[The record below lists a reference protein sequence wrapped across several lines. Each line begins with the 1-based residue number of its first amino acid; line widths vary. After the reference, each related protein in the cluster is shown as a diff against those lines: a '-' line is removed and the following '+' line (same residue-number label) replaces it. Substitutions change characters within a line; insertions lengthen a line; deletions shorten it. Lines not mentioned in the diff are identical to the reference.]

1 VDDFDLDTVRISL
14 HILAACVWVGGQLVM
29 AALVPVL
36 REIGPD
42 APRRAANRF
51 GRVAWPFFA
60 LAVATGVWN
69 LLEIEVGDRSTAYH
83 VTLGVKLV
91 AVAAAGTAAAV
102 HSLTS
107 SAAIRGITGA
117 LGLLG
122 SLAALVF
129 GVMLVWG

>member
-1 VDDFDLDTVRISL
+1 MNDFDLDTLRISL
-14 HILAACVWVGGQLVM
+14 HILSVSVWVGGQIVL

-36 REIGPD
+36 RQVGND
-42 APRRAANRF
+42 APRLAANRF

-60 LAVATGVWN
+60 LAVLTGIWN

-83 VTLGVKLV
+83 VTLAVKLL

-102 HSLTS
+102 HSLTPS
-107 SAAIRGITGA
+107 PALRGITGA
-117 LGLLG
+117 VGLVG

-129 GVMLVWG
+129 GVMLVFG